1 MSSHHSQPSMSRLRT
16 SPCGQKNAQTAPPEP
31 PTSDLQPAAVG
42 SLAAAVDQLK
52 LAVES
57 SVKFG
62 EFFVE
67 RAEAKNARG

>member
-1 MSSHHSQPSMSRLRT
+1 
-16 SPCGQKNAQTAPPEP
+16 
-31 PTSDLQPAAVG
+31 VG